1 MATTNERK
9 KARKVKAENL
19 NLKVELNG
27 PTAAKP
33 SPKAKKGASPK
44 SELRELREKVHVASS
59 ALRALWM
66 FLET

>member
-1 MATTNERK
+1 MATSNESKR
-9 KARKVKAENL
+9 ARKVKAENL
-19 NLKVELNG
+19 KLKVELKR

-33 SPKAKKGASPK
+33 SPKTKKGASPK
-44 SELRELREKVHVASS
+44 TELQELREKVRVASS

>member
-1 MATTNERK
+1 MATSNESR

-19 NLKVELNG
+19 NLKVELKS

-33 SPKAKKGASPK
+33 SPKTKKGVSPK
-44 SELRELREKVHVASS
+44 MELQELREKVHVASS